1 MDPKR
6 LQKYSNVTRTTRKD
20 FINIHPIQAAGKLTP
35 EAKKALEEFGDGY
48 SICDMCLEGR
58 LDMINKP
65 PIHEFLEDMAIFLG
79 MDDVR
84 PTAGSRMAMN
94 IIFKV
99 IANPGDIV
107 VIDSLAHYTTYLAAE
122 DNKVKV
128 TEVPHN
134 GHPQFKLNLEA
145 YAKKIEDV
153 KAKTG
158 KLPPFVVLTHVDYNY
173 GNVNAIKI
181 VAKIC
186 KDYNVPLV
194 VNGAYSVGV
203 MPIKGKEVGADFL
216 IGSGHKSMAASGPIG
231 VIGTTSEWVKKI
243 FSTST
248 IKGDWSS
255 RQFLQKEYH
264 FYGCPPVYGAPIATL
279 MASFPRVV
287 ERTKPENWDE
297 EIKKIR
303 YFVTE
308 MERIEDV
315 KALGIRP
322 KQHTLTQFETPS
334 LYKASLKHKQKGYYL
349 YKALKKNKVA
359 GIFPGSSKHF
369 KLNTYGLT
377 WDEIKKVAGVF
388 QKIAEENSIKIN

>member
-1 MDPKR
+1 
-6 LQKYSNVTRTTRKD
+6 Y
-20 FINIHPIQAAGKLTP
+20 P
-35 EAKKALEEFGDGY
+35 E
-48 SICDMCLEGR
+48 
-58 LDMINKP
+58 
-65 PIHEFLEDMAIFLG
+65 
-79 MDDVR
+79 
-84 PTAGSRMAMN
+84 
-94 IIFKV
+94 
-99 IANPGDIV
+99 
-107 VIDSLAHYTTYLAAE
+107 
-122 DNKVKV
+122 
-128 TEVPHN
+128 
-134 GHPQFKLNLEA
+134 FKLNLEA
-145 YAKKIEDV
+145 YAKKVEEV
-153 KAKTG
+153 KSKTG

-173 GNVNAIKI
+173 GNVNDIKI
-181 VAKIC
+181 VSKIC

-203 MPIKGKEVGADFL
+203 MPIKGKDVGADFL

-231 VIGTTSEWVKKI
+231 VLGTTSDWAKEV

-264 FYGCPPVYGAPIATL
+264 FFGCPPVYGAPLATL
-279 MASFPRVV
+279 MASFPRLV

-303 YFVTE
+303 YFVSE

-315 KALGIRP
+315 KTLGLRP

-334 LYKASLKHKQKGYYL
+334 LYQASLKHKEKGYFL
-349 YKALKKNKVA
+349 YKALKKDKIA

-377 WDEIKKVAGVF
+377 WDEIKTVISVF
-388 QKIAEENSIKIN
+388 HKIAGENHIKIS